1 MAKTVSGQ
9 KTKSGRAGKSIKGT
23 AAKSREKFKIRIK
36 KP

>member
-9 KTKSGRAGKSIKGT
+9 KTTSGRAGKSIKES
-23 AAKSREKFKIRIK
+23 AAKARENFKIRIK